1 MSDENQKRIFSRNL
15 TFYLDKYQKTQR
27 EVAESIGVS
36 PQTFNTWC
44 QGIAL
49 PRMGK
54 LQRLADYFRVEKS
67 ALIDERSTNS
77 AYGFS
82 AKKGVRIPVLGRVA
96 AGIPINAIE
105 EILDWEE
112 LPEEMARQGE
122 FFGLQIK
129 GDSMS
134 PRIMNGDV
142 VIVRKQDDADTGDIV
157 IAIINGDDGCCK
169 KLKKTGSEI
178 VLISLNPAYSP
189 MVFTETESDTIPVRI
204 IGKVVELRGKF

>member
-1 MSDENQKRIFSRNL
+1 MEDLKLIFARNL
-15 TFYLDKYQKTQR
+15 KQRLSEGSKTQADLAR
-27 EVAESIGVS
+27 HLRVSTAAVSDWANGNKMPRADKIQSICNWLHIDLQDLLTE
-36 PQTFNTWC
+36 PQKYNADLARK
-44 QGIAL
+44 GI
-49 PRMGK
+49 
-54 LQRLADYFRVEKS
+54 
-67 ALIDERSTNS
+67 
-77 AYGFS
+77 
-82 AKKGVRIPVLGRVA
+82 RIPVLGRVA

-112 LPEEMARQGE
+112 IPEEMARQGE

-169 KLKKTGSEI
+169 KLKKTGNEI

-189 MVFTETESDTIPVRI
+189 MVFTEAESDAIPVRI

>member
-1 MSDENQKRIFSRNL
+1 MKDLKATFARNL
-15 TFYLDKYQKTQR
+15 KQHLVEGNKTQADLAR
-27 EVAESIGVS
+27 YLHVSTAAVSDWANGNKMPRADKIQSICNWLHIDLQDLLAE
-36 PQTFNTWC
+36 PQKDNVDLARK
-44 QGIAL
+44 GI
-49 PRMGK
+49 
-54 LQRLADYFRVEKS
+54 
-67 ALIDERSTNS
+67 
-77 AYGFS
+77 
-82 AKKGVRIPVLGRVA
+82 RIPVLGRVA

-112 LPEEMARQGE
+112 IPEEMARQGE

-169 KLKKTGSEI
+169 KLKKTGNEI

-189 MVFTETESDTIPVRI
+189 MVFTEAESDTIPVRI

>member
-1 MSDENQKRIFSRNL
+1 MEDLKLIFARNL
-15 TFYLDKYQKTQR
+15 KQRLSEGSKTQADLAR
-27 EVAESIGVS
+27 HLRVSTAAVSDWANGNKMPRADKIQSICNWLHIDLQDLLTE
-36 PQTFNTWC
+36 PQKYN
-44 QGIAL
+44 AD
-49 PRMGK
+49 
-54 LQRLADYFRVEKS
+54 LAR
-67 ALIDERSTNS
+67 
-77 AYGFS
+77 
-82 AKKGVRIPVLGRVA
+82 KGVRIPVLGRVA

-112 LPEEMARQGE
+112 IPEEMARQGE

-169 KLKKTGSEI
+169 KLKKTGNEI

-189 MVFTETESDTIPVRI
+189 MVFTEAESDAIPVRI

>member
-1 MSDENQKRIFSRNL
+1 MKDLKLIFARNL
-15 TFYLDKYQKTQR
+15 KRRLSESNKTQADLAR
-27 EVAESIGVS
+27 YLRVSTAAVSDWANGNKMPRADKIQSICNWLHIDLQDLLTE
-36 PQTFNTWC
+36 PQKENVDPAKR
-44 QGIAL
+44 GI
-49 PRMGK
+49 
-54 LQRLADYFRVEKS
+54 
-67 ALIDERSTNS
+67 
-77 AYGFS
+77 
-82 AKKGVRIPVLGRVA
+82 RIPVLGRVA

-112 LPEEMARQGE
+112 IPAEMARQGE
-122 FFGLQIK
+122 FFGLIIR

>member
-82 AKKGVRIPVLGRVA
+82 AKRGIRIPVLGRVA
-96 AGIPINAIE
+96 AGIPIEAIE
-105 EILDWEE
+105 ETIDTEE
-112 LPEEMARQGE
+112 ISEDLARRGTY
-122 FFGLQIK
+122 FGLRIK

-134 PRIMNGDV
+134 PHIMNGDT
-142 VIVRKQDDADTGDIV
+142 VIVRQQNDAETDDIV
-157 IAIINGDDGCCK
+157 IAIVNGNDGVCK
-169 KLKKTGSEI
+169 KLKKTSSG
-178 VLISLNPAYSP
+178 VMLISLNPVYDP
-189 MVFTETESDTIPVRI
+189 IVFTEGEMDEIPVRI
-204 IGKVVELRGKF
+204 VGKVVELRRKI